1 MSKSPPVPPA
11 SWTDPR
17 HRLGLQG
24 EEVAIAHLTA
34 RGWTI
39 AGHRF
44 RIGRQELDLIARRGT
59 LVAFVE
65 VKTRRGEGYGAGREA
80 IGWRKRQA
88 IGRVAEAWRLRH
100 GRGGETYRFDVV
112 EVLLRSARN
121 GGNRLVHLEDAWRL
135 W

>member
-1 MSKSPPVPPA
+1 MPKSPPTGPA
-11 SWTDPR
+11 SWSDPR

-24 EEVAIAHLTA
+24 EESAIEFLTA

-39 AGHRF
+39 LAHRF
-44 RIGRQELDLIARRGT
+44 RIGRHELDLVARRGT

-65 VKTRRGEGYGAGREA
+65 VKTRQGDGFGAGREA

-100 GRGGETYRFDVV
+100 GQSGEGYRFDVV
-112 EVLLRSARN
+112 EVVLRRPKD

-135 W
+135 